1 MPRRMRRSR
10 RLVVIPLVLLLAL
23 VGVGGGLLL
32 ATRAVPTAHA
42 AQDID
47 PSYAN
52 GTTVYM
58 IGPHMNTNPDP
69 NLLAHAPELYLLAY
83 PLNASGCTA
92 NCPHIT
98 LPSGYRPQC
107 DPCFH
112 PGLPIPFVYH
122 DHVLTGA
129 PGFGT
134 DGTAGSF
141 KGPWQI
147 VVLLYNPAFVSSATF
162 TPVTSDEALDAAEA
176 AGEFLPINQ
185 GASNP
190 YEVATGTVLI
200 CPLVSSHA

>member
-1 MPRRMRRSR
+1 MTNHAHFLRR
-10 RLVVIPLVLLLAL
+10 VVLIPLLAVAL
-23 VGVGGGLLL
+23 AAAGGGLFLT
-32 ATRAVPTAHA
+32 TRHVPSAHA
-42 AQDID
+42 APEID

-52 GTTVYM
+52 GQTVYM
-58 IGPHMNTNPDP
+58 IGPHMKTNPSP
-69 NLLAHAPELYLLAY
+69 QELAQAPELYLLSY
-83 PLNASGCTA
+83 PLNGDGCTT
-92 NCPHIT
+92 NCPPKT
-98 LPSGYRPQC
+98 LPSGYQPQC
-107 DPCFH
+107 NPCFH

-129 PGFGT
+129 PGFGK

-147 VVLLYNPAFVSSATF
+147 VVLVYNPAFAFSPGF
-162 TPVTSDEALDAAEA
+162 TPITSDEALDTAEA

-190 YEVATGTVLI
+190 YEVATGSLLI

>member
-1 MPRRMRRSR
+1 MTNHTHFLRR
-10 RLVVIPLVLLLAL
+10 VVLIPLLAVAL
-23 VGVGGGLLL
+23 AAAGGGLFLT
-32 ATRAVPTAHA
+32 TRHVPSAHA
-42 AQDID
+42 APEID

-52 GTTVYM
+52 GQTVYM
-58 IGPHMNTNPDP
+58 IGPHMKTNPSP
-69 NLLAHAPELYLLAY
+69 QELAQAPELYLLSY
-83 PLNASGCTA
+83 PLNASGCTS
-92 NCPHIT
+92 NCPPMT
-98 LPSGYRPQC
+98 LPSGYQPQC
-107 DPCFH
+107 NPCFH

-129 PGFGT
+129 PGFGK

-147 VVLLYNPAFVSSATF
+147 VVLVYNPAFAFSPGF
-162 TPVTSDEALDAAEA
+162 TPITSDEALDTAEA

-190 YEVATGTVLI
+190 YEVAIGSLLI